1 MKYPICFLLLS
12 LLVLSSNIPI
22 PTPHISAKKGDFA
35 ETVLMPGDPK
45 RARFIA
51 EKYLENPILVNDV
64 RGVQG
69 YTGTYKGKRVSVMA
83 SGMGMP
89 AIGIYSYE
97 LFEAYDV
104 KNIIR
109 VGSAGSLSKD
119 IHIKD
124 LVVGVGASTNS
135 NFASNYGL
143 TGTISA
149 IASFDLLRK
158 ADIVTKNLGLDK
170 KTKFGNILS
179 TDNFYGD
186 AHNALEWSKMG
197 VLAVE
202 MEANALYLT
211 AARLGKQALTICSIS
226 DEILTGVELSSDERQ
241 VGFNEMMITAL
252 EIAIME

>member
-1 MKYPICFLLLS
+1 
-12 LLVLSSNIPI
+12 
-22 PTPHISAKKGDFA
+22 
-35 ETVLMPGDPK
+35 MPGDPK
-45 RARFIA
+45 RAKFIA
-51 EKYLENPILVNDV
+51 EEYLENPVLVNDV

-97 LFEAYDV
+97 LFSAYDV

-109 VGSAGSLSKD
+109 VGSPGSLNEN

-135 NFASNYGL
+135 NFALTYGVL
-143 TGTISA
+143 GTISA

-158 ADIVTKNLGLDK
+158 ADIVTKKLGLEK
-170 KTKFGNILS
+170 KNMFGNIFS
-179 TDNFYGD
+179 SDNFYGD
-186 AHNALEWSKMG
+186 AHTALEWTKMG
-197 VLAVE
+197 ILAVE
-202 MEANALYLT
+202 MEANDLYLT
-211 AARLGKQALTICSIS
+211 AARLGKHALAICSIS
-226 DEILTGVELSSDERQ
+226 DEVLTGVELSSDERQ

-252 EIAIME
+252 EIAIMD

>member
-1 MKYPICFLLLS
+1 MRTFIFFLS
-12 LLVLSSNIPI
+12 TIILVYSINI
-22 PTPHISAKKGDFA
+22 PTPHINAKKGDFA

-45 RARFIA
+45 RSKYIA
-51 EKYLENPILVNDV
+51 EKYLENPVLVNDI

-89 AIGIYSYE
+89 AVGIYTNE
-97 LFEAYDV
+97 LFSAYDV

-109 VGSAGSLSKD
+109 VGSAGSLNEN

-124 LVVGVGASTNS
+124 LVVAVGASTDS
-135 NFASNYGL
+135 NFATTFGIS
-143 TGTISA
+143 GTIAA

-158 ADIVTKNLGLDK
+158 ADIVSKKLGLEK

-186 AHNALEWSKMG
+186 VHTALEWTKMG

-211 AARLGKQALTICSIS
+211 AARLGKNALCICSIS
-226 DEILTGVELSSDERQ
+226 DELLKGVSISSEERQ

-252 EIAIME
+252 EIAIMD

>member
-1 MKYPICFLLLS
+1 MNFHSCLLILS
-12 LLVLSSNIPI
+12 LIALIYNVEI

-35 ETVLMPGDPK
+35 ETVLLPGDPK

-51 EKYLENPILVNDV
+51 ENYLENPVLVNDV

-83 SGMGMP
+83 TGMGMP
-89 AIGIYSYE
+89 AMGIYSYE
-97 LFEAYDV
+97 LFSAYDV

-109 VGSAGSLSKD
+109 VGSAGSLNKD

-124 LVVGVGASTNS
+124 MVVAVGASTNS
-135 NFASNYGL
+135 NFGDTYEKKKK
-143 TGTISA
+143 ISA

-158 ADIVTKNLGLDK
+158 ADLASKKLGFDK

-179 TDNFYGD
+179 TDNFYADVHG
-186 AHNALEWSKMG
+186 ALDWAKMG
-197 VLAVE
+197 ILAVE

-211 AARLGKQALTICSIS
+211 AARLGKNALCICSIS
-226 DEILTGVELSSDERQ
+226 DEVLTGVELSSDERQ

-252 EIAIME
+252 EIAIMD

>member
-1 MKYPICFLLLS
+1 MKSFILFLS
-12 LLVLSSNIPI
+12 LLVFSYNVPI

-45 RARFIA
+45 RSKFIA
-51 EKYLENPILVNDV
+51 EKYLENPVLVNDV

-97 LFEAYDV
+97 LFSSYDV

-109 VGSAGSLSKD
+109 VGSAGSLNKD

-135 NFASNYGL
+135 NFAATYGL

-158 ADIVTKNLGLDK
+158 ADIVTKKLGLEK
-170 KTKFGNILS
+170 HITLIFFCFSQELRFSYWSEKNISRKQQIFTKPGIIF
-179 TDNFYGD
+179 TFF
-186 AHNALEWSKMG
+186 
-197 VLAVE
+197 
-202 MEANALYLT
+202 
-211 AARLGKQALTICSIS
+211 LGT
-226 DEILTGVELSSDERQ
+226 V
-241 VGFNEMMITAL
+241 
-252 EIAIME
+252 

>member
-1 MKYPICFLLLS
+1 MRTFIFFLS
-12 LLVLSSNIPI
+12 TIILVYSINI
-22 PTPHISAKKGDFA
+22 PTPHINAKKGDFA

-45 RARFIA
+45 RSKYIA
-51 EKYLENPILVNDV
+51 EKYLENPVLVNDI

-89 AIGIYSYE
+89 AVGIYTNE
-97 LFEAYDV
+97 LFSAYDV

-109 VGSAGSLSKD
+109 VGSAGSLNEN

-124 LVVGVGASTNS
+124 LVVAVGASTDS
-135 NFASNYGL
+135 NFATTFGIS
-143 TGTISA
+143 GTIAA

-158 ADIVTKNLGLDK
+158 ADIVSKKLGLEK

-186 AHNALEWSKMG
+186 VHTALEWTKLG
-197 VLAVE
+197 ILAVE
-202 MEANALYLT
+202 MEGNALYLT
-211 AARLGKQALTICSIS
+211 AARLGKNALCICSIS

-252 EIAIME
+252 EIAIMD

>member
-1 MKYPICFLLLS
+1 MNFHSCLLILS
-12 LLVLSSNIPI
+12 LIALIYNVEV

-45 RARFIA
+45 RAKFIA
-51 EKYLENPILVNDV
+51 EKYLENPVLVNDV

-89 AIGIYSYE
+89 AIGIYAYE
-97 LFEAYDV
+97 LFSAYDV

-109 VGSAGSLSKD
+109 VGSAGSLNKD
-119 IHIKD
+119 IKIKD

-135 NFASNYGL
+135 NFADTYGL
-143 TGTISA
+143 SGTISA

-158 ADIVTKNLGLDK
+158 ADEVTKRLGLDK

-179 TDNFYGD
+179 TDNFYAD
-186 AHNALEWSKMG
+186 VHTALDWTKMG
-197 VLAVE
+197 ILAVE

-211 AARLGKQALTICSIS
+211 AARLGKQALCICSIS
-226 DEILTGVELSSDERQ
+226 DEVLTGVELSSDERQ
-241 VGFNEMMITAL
+241 VGFNEMMVTAL
-252 EIAIME
+252 EIAIMD

>member
-1 MKYPICFLLLS
+1 MNFHSCLLILS
-12 LLVLSSNIPI
+12 LIALIYNVEV

-45 RARFIA
+45 RAKFIA
-51 EKYLENPILVNDV
+51 EKYLENPVLVNDV

-89 AIGIYSYE
+89 AIGIYAYE
-97 LFEAYDV
+97 LFSAYDV

-109 VGSAGSLSKD
+109 VGSAGSLNKD
-119 IHIKD
+119 IKIKD

-135 NFASNYGL
+135 NFAATYGL
-143 TGTISA
+143 DGTISA

-158 ADIVTKNLGLDK
+158 ADEVTKKLGLDK

-179 TDNFYGD
+179 TDNFYAD
-186 AHNALEWSKMG
+186 VHTALDWTKIG
-197 VLAVE
+197 ILAVE

-211 AARLGKQALTICSIS
+211 AARLGKQALCICSIS
-226 DEILTGVELSSDERQ
+226 DEVLTGVELSSDERQ

-252 EIAIME
+252 EIAIMD

>member
-1 MKYPICFLLLS
+1 MKFQTYLLLS
-12 LLVLSSNIPI
+12 AIVLSISIPI

-45 RARFIA
+45 RAKFIA
-51 EKYLENPILVNDV
+51 EKYLENPVLVNDV

-89 AIGIYSYE
+89 AIGIYAYE
-97 LFEAYDV
+97 LFSAYDV

-109 VGSAGSLSKD
+109 VGSAGSLNKD

-135 NFASNYGL
+135 NFAL
-143 TGTISA
+143 TY
-149 IASFDLLRK
+149 RK
-158 ADIVTKNLGLDK
+158 ADIVTKNLGLEK
-170 KTKFGNILS
+170 KTRFGNILS
-179 TDNFYGD
+179 SDNFYGD
-186 AHNALEWSKMG
+186 AHTALEWTKMG
-197 VLAVE
+197 ILAVE

-211 AARLGKQALTICSIS
+211 AARLGKQALAICSIS
-226 DEILTGVELSSDERQ
+226 DEVLTGVELSSDERQ

-252 EIAIME
+252 EIAIMD

>member
-1 MKYPICFLLLS
+1 MNFHSCLLILS
-12 LLVLSSNIPI
+12 LIALIYNVEI

-45 RARFIA
+45 RAKFIA
-51 EKYLENPILVNDV
+51 EKYLENPVLVNDV

-89 AIGIYSYE
+89 AIGIYAYE
-97 LFEAYDV
+97 LFSAYDV

-109 VGSAGSLSKD
+109 VGSAGSLNKD
-119 IHIKD
+119 IKIKD

-135 NFASNYGL
+135 NFAATYGL
-143 TGTISA
+143 AGTISA

-158 ADIVTKNLGLDK
+158 ADEVTKKLGLDK

-179 TDNFYGD
+179 TDNFYAD
-186 AHNALEWSKMG
+186 VHTALDWTKIG
-197 VLAVE
+197 ILAVE

-211 AARLGKQALTICSIS
+211 AARLGKKALCICSIS
-226 DEILTGVELSSDERQ
+226 DEVLTGVELSSDERQ

-252 EIAIME
+252 EIAIMD